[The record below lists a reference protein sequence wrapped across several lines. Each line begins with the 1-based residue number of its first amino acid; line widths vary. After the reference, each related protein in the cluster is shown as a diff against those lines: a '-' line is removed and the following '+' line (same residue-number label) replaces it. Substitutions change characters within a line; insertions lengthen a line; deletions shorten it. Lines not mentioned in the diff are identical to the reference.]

1 MIENEDVAGEHEKH
15 LGQFQIVLAC
25 WRNFRF
31 EKSDR
36 FVAEKT
42 DGAAAEPW
50 QLRARNESVP
60 RHQFANLIERI
71 GGRAEPFLNAIS
83 NNKDLTPVTF
93 NKQSRIES
101 DE

>member
-31 EKSDR
+31 EKPDR

-42 DGAAAEPW
+42 DGAAGEPW
-50 QLRARNESVP
+50 QLRARNESIP

-71 GGRAEPFLNAIS
+71 GGRPEPLLNSIPQ
-83 NNKDLTPVTF
+83 NTDLAPVAL
-93 NKQSRIES
+93 NDHSRIET

>member
-1 MIENEDVAGEHEKH
+1 MIENEDVTGEHEKH

-25 WRNFRF
+25 RRNFRF
-31 EKSDR
+31 EKADR
-36 FVAEKT
+36 FVAEET
-42 DGAAAEPW
+42 NGAAGEPW

-71 GGRAEPFLNAIS
+71 GGRTEPLLNAIS
-83 NNKDLTPVTF
+83 NNTNLAPVAF
-93 NKQSRIES
+93 NNQSWVES